1 MFAVVLY
8 FFILSFDLGSV
19 GPRCY
24 WSIFLGLQWAVF
36 QLGEVALYYV
46 LCASI
51 GLSTPPMDMGSGA
64 CVMCCRGLLYAS
76 GLCYLYER

>member
-36 QLGEVALYYV
+36 QLDEVALYYV
-46 LCASI
+46 ISASA
-51 GLSTPPMDMGSGA
+51 GLRTPPWNRGSEA
-64 CVMCCRGLLYAS
+64 CVFCCSGLLYAS
-76 GLCYLYER
+76 GLCYLCER